1 MSSVL
6 AKNLSKFFG
15 TQQVLNNISFDIKAD
30 KITGLIGADGAGKT
44 TLIRVLTT
52 LLDFEAEQL
61 DILGYSLKEN
71 PKNIQELIG
80 YMPQKFGLYEDLSVK
95 ENMYLYANL
104 QSIPKEHIKKRV
116 DELLTFTN
124 LHKFQDFLASNLSGG
139 MKQKLGL
146 ACSLIKKPK
155 LLLLDEPGVGVD
167 PISRKE
173 LWAMVQNLTDEGVT
187 VLWSTA
193 YLDEAE
199 LCDEVILINEGNILF
214 QGKPATLKN
223 TMKGKTFSIRGDIKD
238 KRETLS
244 LALHYPFIKDGLI
257 LGDSVKLITDDTKQL
272 PSLEDI
278 HAKNSSINEIEPSF
292 EDGFMNILG
301 VDFNGSSPLEKFI
314 QSIDLDNEYAIDIKN
329 ITKTFGSFTAANNI
343 SLSIKKGEIFGLLGP
358 NGAGKS
364 TIFKML
370 CGLLKPTSGEANILG
385 YSFDK
390 SSLNVRAKIGY
401 MSQKFSLY
409 GDISVLEN
417 LNFFAGVYRLQGE
430 YKKEVIENMLTIF
443 DLKKFK
449 NMPSKELPLG
459 FKQRLSL
466 ACAIM
471 HNPSILFLDEPTSG
485 VDPLTR
491 REFWNHIYAMVKK
504 GVTVMVTTH
513 FMEEAEYCDN
523 IALIY
528 NGHAIAV
535 DTPHNLT
542 NKISPDATMQDAFIE
557 LIKRQKNEVQ

>member
-1 MSSVL
+1 MYTVQ
-6 AKNLSKFFG
+6 AKRLSK
-15 TQQVLNNISFDIKAD
+15 SFKDQSALKDATFEIKPD
-30 KITGLIGADGAGKT
+30 KITGLIGPDGAGKT
-44 TLIRVLTT
+44 TLIRIMAG
-52 LLDFEAEQL
+52 LLDFKADE
-61 DILGYSLKEN
+61 INVLGFDLKTSK
-71 PKNIQELIG
+71 KNIQEMIG

-95 ENMYLYANL
+95 ENMNLYADL
-104 QSIPKEHIKKRV
+104 QSISKESIQQRI
-116 DELLTFTN
+116 DELLEFTN
-124 LHKFQDFLASNLSGG
+124 LVEFQDFLASNLSGG

-173 LWAMVQNLTDEGVT
+173 LWAMVQDLVTEGVT
-187 VLWSTA
+187 VVWSTA

-199 LCDEVILINEGNILF
+199 LCDEVILLNEGEILF
-214 QGKPATLKN
+214 KGLPGVLKES
-223 TMKGKTFSIRGDIKD
+223 MREKTFILHGDIKD
-238 KRETLS
+238 KRETLR
-244 LALHYPFIKDGLI
+244 LALSYPYVKDGII
-257 LGDSVKLITDDTKQL
+257 LGEKIKLITDETKNI
-272 PSLEDI
+272 PPFDKI
-278 HAKNSSINEIEPSF
+278 DAINASVSMVEPTF

-301 VDFNGSSPLEKFI
+301 VNSDGTSPLNSFIKPVELGSEYVIDVENLSKKFG
-314 QSIDLDNEYAIDIKN
+314 DFKAADDIN
-329 ITKTFGSFTAANNI
+329 F
-343 SLSIKKGEIFGLLGP
+343 SIKKGEIFGLLGP

-370 CGLLKPTSGEANILG
+370 CGLLKPSSGKANILG
-385 YSFDK
+385 YSFEK
-390 SSLNVRAKIGY
+390 SSLDARAKIGY

-417 LNFFAGVYRLQGE
+417 LRFFAGVYELRGDH
-430 YKKEVIENMLTIF
+430 KTHTIEKMLDIF
-443 DLKKFK
+443 DLNKYK
-449 NMPSKELPLG
+449 NMASKELPLG
-459 FKQRLSL
+459 YKQRLSL

-491 REFWNHIYAMVKK
+491 REFWNHIYAMVQK

-528 NGHAIAV
+528 KGKAIAI

-542 NKISPDATMQDAFIE
+542 HKISDNATMQDAFIE
-557 LIKRQKNEVQ
+557 LIKRSENEVK